1 MENIIKYFPN
11 LSEKQLFQFQ
21 ALLPLYTK
29 WNYKINVI
37 SRKDME
43 DFYIHHVLH
52 SLGISKFISFIPRT
66 EILDFGTGGGFPGI
80 PLAIMFPH
88 VKFYLVDSIGKK
100 IKVVKNIS
108 QEIGLENVHVENI
121 RGEHFSKKVDFIISR
136 AVSRMD
142 VFVPWVENKINSIS
156 KNKINNGIIYLKG
169 GDLKDE
175 LTSFPESKVYSLN
188 THFEHSY
195 FETKKLVY
203 LSI

>member
-1 MENIIKYFPN
+1 MENIINYFPN

-29 WNYKINVI
+29 WNSKINVI

-80 PLAIMFPH
+80 PLAIMFPR

-121 RGEHFSKKVDFIISR
+121 RGEQFSKKVDFIVSR

>member
-52 SLGISKFISFIPRT
+52 SLGISKLISFIPRT

-121 RGEHFSKKVDFIISR
+121 RGEQFSKKVDFIVSR

-169 GDLKDE
+169 GDLKEE